1 MEPLLTANSC
11 SYPFQ
16 INGIRVPAEAF
27 LQNKAQH
34 RYVVKIYEVLTTEEH
49 YVYVM
54 ERPEM
59 CKDLFDILQ
68 LKVTL
73 AEKEAR
79 RYFSQIIEANISCEE
94 NGVIHRDLKPENILV
109 DLHNDEAKL
118 IDFGLASEVQEK
130 PFVKFR
136 GENENEVQ
144 WLLKHL
150 KQVGYSMVYHE
161 KALHNYFIPCH
172 RKHVAL
178 HNRCGARWEGSVEY
192 RRIYN
197 RFLAFWPQLFK
208 ERITLSKRITRYP
221 VDKMYQFRYI
231 LSVG

>member
-1 MEPLLTANSC
+1 M
-11 SYPFQ
+11 Q
-16 INGIRVPAEAF
+16 VPAEAF

-34 RYVVKIYEVLTTEEH
+34 RHVVKIYDVLTTEEH

-73 AEKEAR
+73 SEKEAR

-109 DLHNDEAKL
+109 DLHSDEAKL

-136 GENENEVQ
+136 GENENEFQ
-144 WLLKHL
+144 RSLPHL
-150 KQVGYSMVYHE
+150 KQ
-161 KALHNYFIPCH
+161 L
-172 RKHVAL
+172 
-178 HNRCGARWEGSVEY
+178 ARNIATSFFQVWDWRAGP
-192 RRIYN
+192 R
-197 RFLAFWPQLFK
+197 
-208 ERITLSKRITRYP
+208 
-221 VDKMYQFRYI
+221 
-231 LSVG
+231 

>member
-1 MEPLLTANSC
+1 M
-11 SYPFQ
+11 Q
-16 INGIRVPAEAF
+16 VPAEAF

-34 RYVVKIYEVLTTEEH
+34 RHVVKIYEVLTTEEH

-73 AEKEAR
+73 SEKEAR
-79 RYFSQIIEANISCEE
+79 RYFFQIIEANINCEE

-109 DLHNDEAKL
+109 DLHSDEAKL

-136 GENENEVQ
+136 GENKNEVQ
-144 WLLKHL
+144 RLLPHL
-150 KQVGYSMVYHE
+150 KQ
-161 KALHNYFIPCH
+161 L
-172 RKHVAL
+172 
-178 HNRCGARWEGSVEY
+178 ARNIATSFFQVWDWRAGP
-192 RRIYN
+192 R
-197 RFLAFWPQLFK
+197 
-208 ERITLSKRITRYP
+208 
-221 VDKMYQFRYI
+221 
-231 LSVG
+231 